1 MARPR
6 KDISDD
12 QILEIERMAGFGLS
26 EAQIAHCLGMHPDT
40 LRANKRMSDRV
51 FQAIQKGKAEAERK
65 IGGRLFDKALDGDLG
80 AIVWW
85 EKTRADR
92 RETVKQEVKAEVT
105 TRHNDQ
111 DLRDELAQR
120 LARLAA
126 SN

>member
-12 QILEIERMAGFGLS
+12 QLLEIERMAGYGLS
-26 EAQIAHCLGMHPDT
+26 EAQIAHCLGMAPNT
-40 LRANKRMSDRV
+40 FARNKRMHERV
-51 FQAIQKGKAEAERK
+51 LEAIQKGKANAEK
-65 IGGRLFDKALDGDLG
+65 AVGGRLFDKALQGDLG

-92 RETVKQEVKAEVT
+92 RETIKQEVKSEVT
-105 TRHNDQ
+105 VVNPVEVRE
-111 DLRDELAQR
+111 RIASR